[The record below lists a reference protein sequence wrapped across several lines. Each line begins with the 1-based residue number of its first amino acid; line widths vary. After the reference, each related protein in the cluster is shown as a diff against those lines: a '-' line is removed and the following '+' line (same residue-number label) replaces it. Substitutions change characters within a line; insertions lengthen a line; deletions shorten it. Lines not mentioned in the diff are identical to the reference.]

1 MRVQVRFDMPDTL
14 EDGRRPS
21 LSLTARTQHFV
32 LGLDWL
38 SYRVVNDGGEPAL
51 YLKFLFDVIDA
62 AIPPGWEFDEGD
74 EGTYYLDPIVTSRP
88 GFYEHFFG
96 SNPDRPAQL
105 AAQQTVRDVLS
116 AAMEAFPGD
125 RALIER
131 ELARLRRDD

>member
-1 MRVQVRFDMPDTL
+1 MPDTL

-21 LSLTARTQHFV
+21 LSLTPGTQHFV

-38 SYRVVNDGGEPAL
+38 SYRVVDDDGEPAL

-62 AIPPGWEFDEGD
+62 AIPPGWAFHEYDEG
-74 EGTYYLDPIVTSRP
+74 EYYFAPIVTSRP

-105 AAQQTVRDVLS
+105 AAQQTVRDMLA

-125 RALIER
+125 RALIEC